1 MTNHLRDILVLSA
14 ISVLLMIGTYKCGR
28 ESVESEVITDVS
40 TPKIEAKFE
49 ETIEVEETV
58 DEEYIEEETSEEYF
72 LIVGSFNDE
81 QIAQEYVDQLS
92 GESNDAFIIE
102 QDGYY
107 RVSIFSSKNYDLL
120 VQKKEELSYTGQ
132 KMWIHS
138 QYTN

>member
-58 DEEYIEEETSEEYF
+58 DEKYFEEETSEEYF